1 MKKQIFTFGSV
12 LLMAAFILGIS
23 GCKKDDTPSGI
34 IPITTKIAGHW
45 EVKSYTIDG
54 FDAMTDS
61 YSDYTFCD
69 NGDILEFTENYEISD
84 YYWTMKSDKTCY
96 LSATLSQVT
105 LDYTASESAC
115 ETVYNTTTNPSSTG
129 GDWSLSADEK
139 QITVTTDDGTV
150 ITYDIVSVTMSQLKL
165 SYEDQ
170 WQELIE
176 LTLEK

>member
-1 MKKQIFTFGSV
+1 MTFGSV

-34 IPITTKIAGHW
+34 IPVATKIAGHW

-54 FDAMTDS
+54 FDAMSDS

-84 YYWTMKSDKTCY
+84 YYWTMKSDKTCF
-96 LSATLSQVT
+96 LTATVSQVT

-115 ETVYNTTTNPSSTG
+115 TPVYNTSTTPASIG

-139 QITVTTDDGTV
+139 QLTVITDDGSEA
-150 ITYDIVSVTMSQLKL
+150 TYDIVSISTNRLKL
-165 SYEDQ
+165 KTENE
-170 WQELIE
+170 WQEVIE
-176 LTLEK
+176 FTLEK